1 MMVFIR
7 PTIINDYND
16 LVKIGVRKFNQVN
29 QGLDMRS
36 ERGSSIIPK
45 QLFDENDPTIQTD
58 LFTK

>member
-1 MMVFIR
+1 
-7 PTIINDYND
+7 
-16 LVKIGVRKFNQVN
+16 
-29 QGLDMRS
+29 MRS